1 VTVIGD
7 GAVGLS
13 AVIAAK
19 RLGAEQIILMGGNK
33 DRTDLGRDFGATEI
47 IAERGEE
54 AVKRLRQLT
63 GNQGTHTVLDCVGTR
78 LVLDTA
84 FGAVRDGASSAG
96 PQFPSTPRDRSAWT
110 CSCATS
116 PLPAGAT
123 PARAYMEHPLPDV
136 LDGTIQPGRV
146 FDRTISL
153 NDTPHGYRAM
163 DSREALKIL
172 IQP

>member
-1 VTVIGD
+1 MTVIGD

-19 RLGAEQIILMGGNK
+19 RLGAEQIIVMGGNK

-63 GNQGTHTVLDCVGTR
+63 GNQGTHTVLNCVGTR

-84 FGAVRDGASSAG
+84 FGAVRDGGVISRAG
-96 PQFPSTPRDRSAWT
+96 IPQYTEGPIGMDMLMCNLTFTG
-110 CSCATS
+110 
-116 PLPAGAT
+116 GAT

-136 LDGTIQPGRV
+136 LDGTIHP
-146 FDRTISL
+146 DESL
-153 NDTPHGYRAM
+153 TAPSASMTHPTATEPWTAGKR
-163 DSREALKIL
+163 
-172 IQP
+172 